1 MANEFPKFSEA
12 FALGKT
18 TTYREAVEQAWFPQ
32 DNAMVSVPSVS
43 PIETLVLDN
52 NTITPTVALG
62 QIIYYESVSDNILN
76 FINYSNLRDGAVIQ
90 LRIQDNTYPLV
101 IKNGIVGDGS
111 ILTADGNDI
120 ILTDYRK
127 IVQFQREGSVW
138 RQVGGIQAQADLT
151 QADSTLPDF
160 VKGKEILV
168 TSVNGVTPTN
178 GNVDIETFPDQVD
191 NAGKFLTTDGTNPS
205 WAEVVSTTI
214 TYWE

>member
-1 MANEFPKFSEA
+1 MSNEFPKFSEV
-12 FALGKT
+12 FALDKSV
-18 TTYREAVEQAWFPQ
+18 TYNEAVSQVWYPQ
-32 DNAMVSVPSVS
+32 DNAIVSVPSVS
-43 PIETLVLDN
+43 PIETVMLEN
-52 NTITPTVALG
+52 NKIVPTVALL
-62 QIIYYESVSDNILN
+62 QISYNVVSDKILN
-76 FINYSNLRDGAVIQ
+76 FIDYSNLRDGAIIQ
-90 LRIQDNTYPLV
+90 LRIQDDTFPIT

-111 ILTADGNDI
+111 IMTADGNDI
-120 ILTDYRK
+120 ILNDYRK

-178 GNVDIETFPDQVD
+178 GNVDIDTFPDQAG
-191 NAGKFLTTDGTNPS
+191 NAGKFLTTNGTEPS

>member
-1 MANEFPKFSEA
+1 MSNEFPKFSEV
-12 FALGKT
+12 FALDKSV
-18 TTYREAVEQAWFPQ
+18 TYNEAVSQVWYPQ
-32 DNAMVSVPSVS
+32 DNAIVSVPSVS
-43 PIETLVLDN
+43 PIETVMLEN
-52 NTITPTVALG
+52 NKIVPTVALL
-62 QIIYYESVSDNILN
+62 QISYNVVSDKILN
-76 FINYSNLRDGAVIQ
+76 FIDYSNLRDGAIIQ
-90 LRIQDNTYPLV
+90 LRIQDDTFPIT

-111 ILTADGNDI
+111 IMTADGNDI
-120 ILTDYRK
+120 ILNDYRK

-178 GNVDIETFPDQVD
+178 GNVDIDTFPDQVG
-191 NAGKFLTTDGTNPS
+191 NAGKFLTTNGTEPS

>member
-1 MANEFPKFSEA
+1 MSNEFPKFSEV
-12 FALGKT
+12 FALDKSV
-18 TTYREAVEQAWFPQ
+18 TYNEAVSQVWYPQ
-32 DNAMVSVPSVS
+32 DNAILSVPSVS
-43 PIETLVLDN
+43 PIETVVLEN
-52 NTITPTVALG
+52 NKIVPTVALL
-62 QIIYYESVSDNILN
+62 QISYNVVSDKILN
-76 FINYSNLRDGAVIQ
+76 FIDYSNLRDGAIIQ
-90 LRIQDNTYPLV
+90 LRIQDDTFPIT

-111 ILTADGNDI
+111 IMTADGNDI
-120 ILTDYRK
+120 ILNDYRK

-178 GNVDIETFPDQVD
+178 GNVDIDTFPDQVG
-191 NAGKFLTTDGTNPS
+191 NAGKFLTTNGTEPS